1 MLVLT
6 RSLGEMIR
14 INDNI
19 EIVMLSTRDGIAT
32 IGINAPK
39 EVKVLREELVKSKSA
54 KANKAPPISSS
65 SGSNELGDGK
75 S

>member
-6 RSLGEMIR
+6 RSLGEIIR
-14 INDNI
+14 INNNI
-19 EIVMLSTRDGIAT
+19 EIVMLSTKDGIAT

-39 EVKVLREELVKSKSA
+39 EVKVLREELVNSQSA
-54 KANKAPPISSS
+54 QVDKAPPTPSLT
-65 SGSNELGDGK
+65 GSNKLSAGK